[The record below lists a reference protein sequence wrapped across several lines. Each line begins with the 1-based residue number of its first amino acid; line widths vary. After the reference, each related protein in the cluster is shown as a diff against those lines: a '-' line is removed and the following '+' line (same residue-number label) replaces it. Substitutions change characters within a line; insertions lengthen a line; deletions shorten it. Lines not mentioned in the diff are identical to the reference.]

1 MLAGWMWWRSVRHSA
16 ARSVR
21 AHPTARVCDN
31 AVQSRPLLLEAMRK
45 EGFVYHTLSGER
57 SFGNEEVGT
66 LCSGVVIVS
75 KHPILK
81 WDFKPFTDAVG
92 DGIAHSALTV
102 HIGYLTIAM
111 PSQMPWPSKV

>member
-1 MLAGWMWWRSVRHSA
+1 MRHSA
-16 ARSVR
+16 ARS
-21 AHPTARVCDN
+21 AHAYHTAKACDN

-45 EGFVYHTLSGER
+45 EGLVYHTLSGER
-57 SFGNEEVGT
+57 AFGNEEVGT

-92 DGIAHSALTV
+92 DGI
-102 HIGYLTIAM
+102 
-111 PSQMPWPSKV
+111 